1 VDFPGLGWHGASHTH
16 SPIQGEW
23 GSCVKRFVTVAEVTC
38 AILWADWYAFFPIGM
53 PCGHPQHS
61 PLGGWG
67 GKDVYGGRKS
77 NLHCSAGM
85 LLCMFPDWDGW
96 GGGLFLGLKRKG
108 MGQEGWI
115 FALVPGCTF
124 PSWPVLGLAVFP
136 GRGEQGRGQEGLGWN
151 VSASLWCS
159 FVVMLLGWQ

>member
-1 VDFPGLGWHGASHTH
+1 MRFSQLGCPAATHSTHRFGERRDRLVCAFPGLGPALRTHTFGL
-16 SPIQGEW
+16 S
-23 GSCVKRFVTVAEVTC
+23 
-38 AILWADWYAFFPIGM
+38 
-53 PCGHPQHS
+53 
-61 PLGGWG
+61 GGWG